1 MAKARRDIAQL
12 GLPRYRGKR
21 TDSLR
26 TKLEMASRF
35 DIWLRHQKFTAQ
47 VRANYC
53 KIAQEACQF
62 FGSLPLR
69 SVTPLD
75 ISEFLGQV
83 STPSWS
89 ASQFSYYLTALRS
102 FFDFLYL
109 GGIVHSVAP
118 RFVRGPVKTQSL
130 PRVLSQTQVSRLLEA
145 APSLRDRALLEFLY
159 ATGCRGGEVTQ
170 LKVSD
175 VDFGR
180 RQAVVRLKGKERIVF
195 FGREAA
201 TSLRLYLKKRTVG
214 PLFLDDLP
222 KQRGMLVRS
231 PGIWQAR
238 WVEYPAGIQ
247 RTKFLGNSR
256 TIPYRIAKA
265 RFERLLKGA
274 SLARPRHSLH
284 VHTVLMIVRAA
295 GRRIGLERVTP
306 RMLRHSFATHL
317 LENGADIRLIQV
329 MLGHTLLSTTEIY
342 AHVGNVA
349 VAAAFRNCHPRAV

>member
-1 MAKARRDIAQL
+1 VAKIKRDIAQL

-26 TKLEMASRF
+26 TKLEMVSRF
-35 DIWLRHQKFTAQ
+35 DMWLRHQKFTAQ

-53 KIAQEACQF
+53 KIAREACLF

-75 ISEFLGQV
+75 VSEFLGHI

-89 ASQFSYYLTALRS
+89 ASQFSYYLAALRS

-109 GGIVHSVAP
+109 GGVVHSVAP
-118 RFVRGPVKTQSL
+118 RFVRGPVKTQSI
-130 PRVLSQTQVSRLLEA
+130 PRVLSQTQVSRLLDA

-159 ATGCRGGEVTQ
+159 ATGCRSGEVTK

-175 VDFGR
+175 LDFGR
-180 RQAVVRLKGKERIVF
+180 RQALVSLKGKERIVY

-201 TSLRLYLKKRTVG
+201 TSLRMYLKKRTVG

-222 KQRGMLVRS
+222 KQRGFLVRTTDL
-231 PGIWQAR
+231 WQAR
-238 WVEYPAGIQ
+238 WLEYPGRIQ
-247 RTKFLGNSR
+247 RTKYLGSSR
-256 TIPYRIAKA
+256 TIPYRIARA

-274 SLARPRHSLH
+274 SLDRPRHGIE

-295 GRRIGLERVTP
+295 GQRIGLDRVTP

-342 AHVGNVA
+342 AHVGNLA